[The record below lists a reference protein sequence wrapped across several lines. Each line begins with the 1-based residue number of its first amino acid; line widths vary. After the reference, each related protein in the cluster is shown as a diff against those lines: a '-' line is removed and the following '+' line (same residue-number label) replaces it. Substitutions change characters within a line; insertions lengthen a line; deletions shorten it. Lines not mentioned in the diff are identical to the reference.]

1 MKTPAMTGLGGIGM
15 VEIKTEIENGKVY
28 AHTSINE
35 TFINKIKREG
45 GVWDPLKRAWYLA
58 ARREDEMKEILFK
71 TYGYVGIPDETV
83 DVKITINENGIV
95 RPTCKT
101 HFTCF
106 GLPVF
111 SVFGRDS
118 GAKESEYVEVL
129 LGSATSGG
137 SAKYW
142 KMIIEPDTTF
152 ILKNVP
158 KVSVDKKINFQKN
171 WGTYEI
177 LEPLKG

>member
-1 MKTPAMTGLGGIGM
+1 ML
-15 VEIKTEIENGKVY
+15 EIKTEVENGKVY

-45 GVWDPLKRAWYLA
+45 GTWDPEKRAWYLA
-58 ARREDEMKEILFK
+58 ERREEEMKEILLK
-71 TYGYVGIPDETV
+71 TYGYLGKPEELV

-95 RPTCKT
+95 RPTLKN

-111 SVFGRDS
+111 TAFNRDS
-118 GAKESEYVEVL
+118 GAKESEYVEMLV
-129 LGSATSGG
+129 GSATSGG
-137 SAKYW
+137 SAAYW

-152 ILKNVP
+152 ILKGVP
-158 KVSVDKKINFQKN
+158 KIAVDKKINFQKS

-177 LEPLKG
+177 LEPSKAWYINVYSIKN